1 GPVIR
6 DRIVASP
13 GRRHPCRWPG
23 LVTADWL
30 KREELLSGHAAPGH
44 RTQAV
49 ASTLL
54 ADRAIR
60 DDQIGAFP
68 TAHPILERP
77 PGVRRRVEAGRR
89 HPDHYGTHRHDCAPG
104 CCEHPHAPP
113 PAQRRVPPRDE
124 KPPT

>member
-1 GPVIR
+1 M
-6 DRIVASP
+6 IVASP
-13 GRRHPCRWPG
+13 GLRHPCRWPG

-54 ADRAIR
+54 ADRAVR

-77 PGVRRRVEAGRR
+77 QSLRHDNQAVQVEGQGEVLEVNRDDRGWGLGQHGPELAEIRRRVEA
-89 HPDHYGTHRHDCAPG
+89 
-104 CCEHPHAPP
+104 E
-113 PAQRRVPPRDE
+113 PR
-124 KPPT
+124 